1 MKIFFKNNII
11 NKPIVLIGI
20 MGAGKTTL
28 GKKLAKHLDMEFYDS
43 DEEIESKTGLSIKI
57 IFKEQGELAFREM
70 EEKVVTQL
78 LLGSKRIIATG
89 GGAFINPNLRKIIKK
104 RAITIWLKTDV
115 DLATIRVKDNKRRP
129 LLNNVDVRE
138 TLSVMIEKRNPIYSE
153 AHVTVESEN
162 IPHNKMISKLLYEL
176 ETQAAIKIKKQI

>member
-57 IFKEQGELAFREM
+57 IFKEQ
-70 EEKVVTQL
+70 
-78 LLGSKRIIATG
+78 
-89 GGAFINPNLRKIIKK
+89 
-104 RAITIWLKTDV
+104 
-115 DLATIRVKDNKRRP
+115 
-129 LLNNVDVRE
+129 
-138 TLSVMIEKRNPIYSE
+138 
-153 AHVTVESEN
+153 
-162 IPHNKMISKLLYEL
+162 
-176 ETQAAIKIKKQI
+176 